1 MLPITHVLRRSS
13 RGFSLI
19 ELMIAMAIGLFG
31 VVIMVQVFSMSEAN
45 KRVTTS
51 GNDAMNEGVV
61 SLYAVQREVRMAGF
75 GIADTRILGCNLLLR
90 AGVTLVGMAPVTIN
104 HASIPAGDANTDTLL
119 VVYANT
125 DGSPQGDLITAAP
138 AADQFTVQTNSAF
151 SVNDWVVVAPFTRTC
166 ATTASPLTPSLT
178 LTQVASIATPN
189 ITVTAGTG
197 EVLPAVVMLSYPTV
211 FNFGQ
216 RMPRVIA
223 YAVRSGNLTVC
234 DYTVSNCG
242 AAGSV
247 GNAAVWVP
255 IGSNIV
261 SLRAQYG
268 RDTAAAGAMDGAVD
282 VYDQTTPATACN
294 WVRVSALRLV
304 LVARSAQPAAAAT
317 TAAPLW
323 DGSATVP
330 IDLTG
335 NTAWPNYRYKVFQTV
350 APLRNI
356 AWMGRV
362 TGC

>member
-1 MLPITHVLRRSS
+1 MLPITRTRQQCHH
-13 RGFSLI
+13 GFSLI

-31 VVIMVQVFSMSEAN
+31 VLIMVQVFSMSEAN
-45 KRVTTS
+45 KRVSTS

-90 AGVTLVGMAPVTIN
+90 AGVTLVAMAPVTIN
-104 HASIPAGDANTDTLL
+104 HASIPAGDTNTDTLL

-138 AADQFTVQTNSAF
+138 AADQFTVQTNAAF
-151 SVNDWVVVAPFTRTC
+151 AVNDWVVVAPFIRTC
-166 ATTASPLTPSLT
+166 ATTAAPLTPSLT
-178 LTQVASIATPN
+178 LTQVASIAAPS

-197 EVLPAVVMLSYPTV
+197 EVLPAVVMPLYPTV

-216 RMPRVIA
+216 RMPRVMA
-223 YAVRSGNLTVC
+223 YAIRSGNLTVC
-234 DYTVSNCG
+234 DYSISNCG
-242 AAGSV
+242 ATGSV
-247 GNAAVWVP
+247 GDAAVWVP

-282 VYDQTTPATACN
+282 VYDQTTPTTACG
-294 WVRVSALRLV
+294 WVRISALRLA

-317 TAAPLW
+317 TAAPVW
-323 DGSATVP
+323 DGSANAP

-335 NTAWPNYRYKVFQTV
+335 NTAWQNYRYKVFQTV